1 MTKNITKTLVG
12 RNRPEDDCTSARALE
27 RHYTVGEVAAMWGLS
42 TNSVI
47 NLLRHQPGVLE
58 FGPDEGFRTKPR
70 KIRRVPE
77 SVLARIQRQICT
89 GIVAAGGE
97 PIFSARNAQR
107 KIYRTRSVHIPEDWR
122 ARIDEAIERRN
133 AQLDSRW

>member
-1 MTKNITKTLVG
+1 MTKNITKTLMCRDKTEWDAILG
-12 RNRPEDDCTSARALE
+12 RALE
-27 RHYTVGEVAAMWGLS
+27 QHYTIAEIAAMWGLS
-42 TNSVI
+42 RNSVI
-47 NLLRHQPGVLE
+47 NLLWHQPGVLE
-58 FGPDEGFRTKPR
+58 FGPDEGFRSRPHKS
-70 KIRRVPE
+70 RRVPE

-89 GIVAAGGE
+89 GIVPPEGE
-97 PIFSARNAQR
+97 PIRSARNAQR